1 MMRSPGNGLP
11 PIVEDN
17 ASSQAGIQSSSPAV
31 PERAMNRPQSK
42 QFEHGNPPNHTSEY
56 PPPPYSDTSTA
67 LEKQP
72 ARIKSSEF
80 VTKRG
85 GWRKLSI
92 IIIALVIATSLAL
105 GLGVGLTR
113 HHGG

>member
-1 MMRSPGNGLP
+1 MHSAGNGLP
-11 PIVEDN
+11 PIMENN
-17 ASSQAGIQSSSPAV
+17 ASGQASIRSSSPAV
-31 PERAMNRPQSK
+31 PERAMNRPQSR
-42 QFEHGNPPNHTSEY
+42 QFEHGNPPDRNFEY

-67 LEKQP
+67 VEKRP
-72 ARIKSSEF
+72 VRFKSSRF
-80 VTKRG
+80 VTERG